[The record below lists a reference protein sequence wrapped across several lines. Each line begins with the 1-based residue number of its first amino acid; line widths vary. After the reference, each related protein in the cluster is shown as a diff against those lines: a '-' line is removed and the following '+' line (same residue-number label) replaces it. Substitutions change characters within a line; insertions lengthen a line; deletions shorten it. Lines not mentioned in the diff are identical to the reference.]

1 MDSRNLVIKNKDE
14 LLSQGVIEGREAVLN
29 VLEQTFSHINYY
41 TIMKRI
47 VALEND
53 ILTIDKLELN
63 LNRFKNIYLIGGG
76 KHATFMA
83 AALEEILG
91 DRVSGGVII
100 EKKGA
105 KYRPGTIPIIEGGHP
120 VPDQDSVKGAEEII
134 KIAKTA
140 SEKDLVM
147 VCVSGGWTALAAS
160 PPEGITL
167 EEFKEVYDLLLQSG
181 MTVTQMNVIRY
192 HLSRL
197 GQGKLPAFT
206 KNATIVGLIA
216 VDEVSGLPWGPTVPD
231 DTTFSDAITV
241 LKHFDLLSKVPS
253 SVRTYLEDAAP
264 AEEMSKK
271 HDNIMKG
278 AEVHNIIIA
287 DNIRMCE
294 IAQKEAV
301 NAGIN
306 AFILSTTLEGEAKHV
321 GTMMASIAN
330 EVSKYHR
337 PFAPPCMLIAS
348 GETTVTLLRETGEGG
363 RNQELVLSASLHAP
377 CDSKIVLASIGTDGT
392 DGPTNIA
399 GAIMDGTT
407 RQRAKNL
414 GINLIEELKKHNSS
428 FVFKKLGDAVYT
440 LDTGTN
446 LMDIIII
453 YIMES

>member
-1 MDSRNLVIKNKDE
+1 MVIKNTVE
-14 LLSQGVIEGREAVLN
+14 LLSKGVIEGREAVLN
-29 VLEQTFSHINYY
+29 ILEQTFSQINYY

-47 VALEND
+47 VVLEDN

-63 LNRFKNIYLIGGG
+63 LGHFKNIYLIGGG
-76 KHATFMA
+76 KHATFMV

-105 KYRPGTIPIIEGGHP
+105 QYRPGTIPIIEGGHP
-120 VPDQDSVKGAEEII
+120 IPDQDSVNGAEEII

-140 SEKDLVM
+140 GEKDLVI

-160 PPEGITL
+160 PPEGINL
-167 EEFKEVYDLLLQSG
+167 EEFKAVYDLLLRSG

-197 GQGKLPAFT
+197 GQGKLPLLT

-216 VDEVSGLPWGPTVPD
+216 VDEVGGLPWGPTVPD
-231 DTTFSDAITV
+231 STTFSDAINV
-241 LKHFDLLSKVPS
+241 LKQFDLLSKVPR

-264 AEEMSKK
+264 AEETPKEYDYSKNGVK
-271 HDNIMKG
+271 L
-278 AEVHNIIIA
+278 HNIIIA
-287 DNIRMCE
+287 DNIHMCE
-294 IAQKEAV
+294 IVQKEAV
-301 NAGIN
+301 KAGIN

-337 PFAPPCMLIAS
+337 PFTPPCMLIAS
-348 GETTVTLLRETGEGG
+348 GETTVTLLGEGGEGG
-363 RNQELVLSASLHAP
+363 RNQELVLSASLHTP
-377 CDSKIVLASIGTDGT
+377 CDSKIVLGAIGTDGT

-399 GAIMDGTT
+399 GAIIDGTT

-414 GINLIEELKKHNSS
+414 GIDLIEELKKHNSS

-440 LDTGTN
+440 HDTGTN
-446 LMDIIII
+446 LMDIIIV
-453 YIMES
+453 YIMGS